1 MIELK
6 KVAVVFLAFALLIL
20 FSAVPVMAKTEK
32 VSATISF
39 NPTDYVYGR
48 AWETK
53 GGVFQERG
61 SALTFEILD
70 LSIGGYH
77 HSGVLG
83 AVLSD
88 MLNFKTLIWVG
99 HFDVVLTLDGSTD
112 NGFVGNWEMKQD
124 LNDNTYAVHCVLQG
138 FGVYDRQTLFFAY
151 DGPQGFPA
159 EWTGY
164 CLKG

>member
-1 MIELK
+1 MK
-6 KVAVVFLAFALLIL
+6 KAAIAFLAFALLMF

-39 NPTDYVYGR
+39 NPIDYVYGKD
-48 AWETK
+48 WETK

-70 LSIGGYH
+70 LDIGGIH
-77 HSGVLG
+77 HTGISSNVLD
-83 AVLSD
+83 VN
-88 MLNFKTLIWVG
+88 LNWKTGIWVG
-99 HFDVVLTLDGSTD
+99 HFDVLLTLDGSTN
-112 NGFVGNWEMKQD
+112 NGFVGNWEMKQN

-138 FGVYDRQTLFFAY
+138 FGDYDRQTLFFTY
-151 DGPQGFPA
+151 DGPQGFPTT
-159 EWTGY
+159 WTGY